1 MIRNQW
7 YVILESKEVRK
18 GKPLGLTRMGEK
30 LVVWRAVDGRVSVMS
45 DLCPHL
51 GAPLCLGKVNGDRL
65 ACPFHGFEYDSSGA
79 ARYVP
84 SLGRAGDIPKA
95 LKVRTY
101 PTYEAHGWI
110 WMYWGD
116 LQDGLPTPRWF
127 DIDDSFH
134 YSGFHQHWP
143 VHYSRMVENQLD
155 PMHVPLVH
163 SDSIGRGGRFV
174 VEGPLVKI
182 EEDVLSIWVFNRRD
196 DGTRPRKAEEL
207 PEPIRPPFLVF
218 NFPNLW
224 ENRINEDM
232 RIVAAFAPVDE
243 ENSIIYIRYYQRF
256 VKAPLLKN
264 FVSWVG
270 MLGSIYVTNQDRRIV
285 SRQLPKR
292 TMLKKMGEK
301 LLQGDNAILQYRKHR
316 HELLKKSNQVED

>member
-1 MIRNQW
+1 M
-7 YVILESKEVRK
+7 
-18 GKPLGLTRMGEK
+18 
-30 LVVWRAVDGRVSVMS
+30 
-45 DLCPHL
+45 
-51 GAPLCLGKVNGDRL
+51 
-65 ACPFHGFEYDSSGA
+65 
-79 ARYVP
+79 
-84 SLGRAGDIPKA
+84 
-95 LKVRTY
+95 
-101 PTYEAHGWI
+101 
-110 WMYWGD
+110 
-116 LQDGLPTPRWF
+116 
-127 DIDDSFH
+127 
-134 YSGFHQHWP
+134 
-143 VHYSRMVENQLD
+143 
-155 PMHVPLVH
+155 
-163 SDSIGRGGRFV
+163 

-182 EEDVLSIWVFNRRD
+182 EEDVLSIWVYNRAD

-232 RIVAAFAPVDE
+232 RIVAAFAPVDD

-270 MLGSIYVTNQDRRIV
+270 KLGSIYVTNQDRRIV

-316 HELLKKSNQVED
+316 HELLKKNNQVED